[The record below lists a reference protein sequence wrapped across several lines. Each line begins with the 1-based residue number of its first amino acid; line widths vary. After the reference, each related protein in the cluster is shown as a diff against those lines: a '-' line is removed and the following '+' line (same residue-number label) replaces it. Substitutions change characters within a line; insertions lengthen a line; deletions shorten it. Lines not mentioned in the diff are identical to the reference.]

1 MKARKKIKFR
11 SRKNGAKCLP
21 RLAGSRCPE
30 FKLSAIQMDDLC
42 LTCIQGTG
50 YCSPQRGTLPK
61 ERLTTMAQAHLH
73 MLQENFDK
81 NHCPQYSRYQE
92 YRSGIS
98 QLSQLFEV
106 LQSEEVAAGDGL
118 STSFAYVENQ
128 IAQCISVC
136 LSDCSSRSR
145 NMRRILSL
153 VRDYRVVRPLR
164 DGSCSVSL
172 LRIHSILQDNYK
184 GSYLCML
191 FDIFLGCRCG
201 IASRAVEL

>member
-1 MKARKKIKFR
+1 MKKKKIR
-11 SRKNGAKCLP
+11 IRKNGVNRSP
-21 RLAGSRCPE
+21 RLVSKRFLE
-30 FKLSAIQMDDLC
+30 FKFSPIQMDDLC
-42 LTCIQGTG
+42 LHGIQRMG
-50 YCSPQRGTLPK
+50 YHSHQKGTLSK
-61 ERLTTMAQAHLH
+61 ECLPAMAVRHLH

-81 NHCPQYSRYQE
+81 NHCPQYSRCQE

-98 QLSQLFEV
+98 QLSQLFGV
-106 LQSEEVAAGDGL
+106 LQSEASAAGDG
-118 STSFAYVENQ
+118 SSISSACVENQ
-128 IAQCISVC
+128 ISQCISEC